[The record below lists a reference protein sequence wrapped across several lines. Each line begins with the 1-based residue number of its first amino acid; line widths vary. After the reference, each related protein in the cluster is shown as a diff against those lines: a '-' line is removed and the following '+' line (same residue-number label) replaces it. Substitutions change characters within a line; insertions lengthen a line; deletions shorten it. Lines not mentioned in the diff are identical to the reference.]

1 MDSEGSVGGPGAGP
15 GAGGG
20 GGAGAGQDDVEGQS
34 WLHLPCNS
42 V

>member
-1 MDSEGSVGGPGAGP
+1 VMGLLGGRGLGEGE
-15 GAGGG
+15 
-20 GGAGAGQDDVEGQS
+20 GAGQDDVEGQS